1 MQAGW
6 RIIPLHRVGPDGK
19 TCSCKKGAGC
29 PSAGK
34 HPKALDWSDA
44 QPMSG
49 ADVHATWD
57 VERAPN
63 LGVVT
68 GEPSGIWV
76 LDVDGPVGQ
85 DALRRLIADNG
96 ELPKTRLHKTG
107 SGGFHFI
114 FKLTDGHRP
123 KTNHK
128 VYGDSYPNIDVRGVG
143 GQIVLPPSRTSG
155 DYVVVRD
162 VEPLEAPAWLLEL
175 TATVDDERAPIEL
188 QADDLAEYDAL
199 TDAEKRVSDR
209 YIESALAGVVKDLE
223 SLPRPWHEGA
233 GWDQGVHRAA
243 CRLFEL
249 AQQSWSKLTYADA
262 FMALDG
268 HAPRDAEWGAA
279 EIEQKWL
286 SAQSTVGK
294 KPLPRPKGSADDDR
308 MDDWGF
314 DDPKPGVTVEI
325 EERPA
330 PAKGESEPASPRR
343 RRRIRVKFDADQ
355 AFSEPDEKGKQ
366 HFQAYDTA
374 LAIKE
379 AVHVANG
386 DDGQLWAH
394 AAGIWTPQPKIVQDA
409 LTRALKN
416 AYKPNMTTEV
426 THHIESRS
434 PQMDVGP
441 TPDVINFTNG
451 MLHWQTG
458 ELAEHDPKQFSTT
471 QLPHAWNPDAE
482 CPMFD
487 RFLEESLEPATVRL
501 AWEAVAIALYSGNP
515 IQRAV
520 LLHGLPGSGKS
531 VFLDVIAGLLGQENV
546 SRVTLQGLSGRFNAA
561 ELYGRAANICADI
574 DATKIS
580 ETGAFKMIVAGDTVQ
595 GERKNKDPFT
605 FRPFATLFFSAN
617 EIPGSEDRSGAW
629 TRRFAII
636 HFPWARPAE
645 KKVLA
650 FQNVLLE
657 EAEGIIAKAV
667 RILPEV
673 LLRGDYSVIQKDQD
687 DFERKTNYLLQ
698 FLDDE
703 VEIDLSG
710 TDESFFVPT
719 SELRNRYNLWTAE
732 EGYDHP
738 ATWKKVTETLIAKGL
753 KSVSKRYGGGV
764 ARGWSGVRLKPRN
777 APVVFDPLA

>member
-294 KPLPRPKGSADDDR
+294 KPLPRPKGSSDDDR